1 MNNSILLSPA
11 LLEATAVFTVALSVL
26 MVAAHTQLL
35 AGAARRTPLAPAVQ
49 FRVPLLAAVLLSAW
63 LGWAVL
69 AVSDHVVAPEPPA
82 VVGQLVQ
89 RPVLLIEMAVFV
101 AAGIAMLFGSKTM
114 RTLNTAMPPAW
125 LIGVQTYRV
134 AGAMFLWPFLAADAV
149 PAGFA
154 WPAGVGDTL
163 TGLAAPF
170 VAWAV
175 ARNRPG
181 ARTWAVAWNWFGL
194 IDLIVAPTAAVLSQS
209 TNIGRFPLVI
219 VPLFLGPPLGILTH
233 VYSLRNLRTNRPQI
247 AAEERATFSALP
259 EASSPR
265 G

>member
-89 RPVLLIEMAVFV
+89 RPVLLIEMAAFA
-101 AAGIAMLFGSKTM
+101 AAGIARLLWWKSI
-114 RTLNTAMPPAW
+114 RTVDNGIAPAR
-125 LIGVQTYRV
+125 LIGLQ
-134 AGAMFLWPFLAADAV
+134 
-149 PAGFA
+149 
-154 WPAGVGDTL
+154 
-163 TGLAAPF
+163 
-170 VAWAV
+170 
-175 ARNRPG
+175 
-181 ARTWAVAWNWFGL
+181 
-194 IDLIVAPTAAVLSQS
+194 
-209 TNIGRFPLVI
+209 
-219 VPLFLGPPLGILTH
+219 
-233 VYSLRNLRTNRPQI
+233 
-247 AAEERATFSALP
+247 
-259 EASSPR
+259 
-265 G
+265 

>member
-1 MNNSILLSPA
+1 
-11 LLEATAVFTVALSVL
+11 
-26 MVAAHTQLL
+26 
-35 AGAARRTPLAPAVQ
+35 
-49 FRVPLLAAVLLSAW
+49 
-63 LGWAVL
+63 
-69 AVSDHVVAPEPPA
+69 
-82 VVGQLVQ
+82 
-89 RPVLLIEMAVFV
+89 MAVFV

-134 AGAMFLWPFLAADAV
+134 AGALVLWPFLAADAV

-233 VYSLRNLRTNRPQI
+233 VYSLRNLRTNRPHI
-247 AAEERATFSALP
+247 AAAERATFSALP